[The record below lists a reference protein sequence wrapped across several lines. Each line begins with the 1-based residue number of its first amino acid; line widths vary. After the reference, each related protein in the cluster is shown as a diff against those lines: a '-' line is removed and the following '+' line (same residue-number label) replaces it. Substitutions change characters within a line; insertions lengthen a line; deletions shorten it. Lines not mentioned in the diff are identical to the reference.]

1 MFHSVL
7 FDDRTNAGQVLA
19 ARLREY
25 SGRDDVVVLGLPRGG
40 VPVAAQIARALR
52 APLDVLLVR
61 KLGVPGH
68 DELALGAIA
77 SGGVLDRNEFVIAQ
91 LGVSEE
97 AIRDVVRRELAELER
112 RERVYRHGRSALDL
126 EDKTV
131 IVVDDGLA
139 TGATMRAAITAV
151 RSHGP
156 RRIVAAAPVGS
167 RDTCEQLA
175 QIADQCV
182 CAAQPDPLYA
192 VSLFYR
198 RFAQTSDEEVI
209 ASLDSQ
215 RQLETSLA
223 RSSATGSDAAA
234 QRGTS

>member
-7 FDDRTNAGQVLA
+7 FDDRAHAGQVLA

-25 SGRDDVVVLGLPRGG
+25 AGREDVVVLGLPRGG
-40 VPVAAQIARALR
+40 VPVAAQVARALH

-68 DELALGAIA
+68 DELAMGAIA

-112 RERVYRHGRSALDL
+112 RERVYRHGRDALDL
-126 EDKTV
+126 QSKTV

-139 TGATMRAAITAV
+139 TGSTMRAAITAV

-167 RDTCEQLA
+167 RDTCAQLA

-198 RFAQTSDEEVI
+198 AFAQTSDAEVN
-209 ASLDSQ
+209 ASLDSL
-215 RQLETSLA
+215 REHEVST
-223 RSSATGSDAAA
+223 TGQGAAA
-234 QRGTS
+234 QRGAP